1 MHVSGKDVARI
12 DHLRIEE
19 MPKPKIGA
27 GEILVK
33 VRAAAI
39 CGTDVR
45 MLAGGAKGTD
55 SSQPLVLGHE
65 FAGDIVEIGSAV
77 TGYQSRHASQQ
88 WRLIWAAVCVIY
100 ASAATDIYV
109 QHYQAFRH
117 QSGRRFRGI
126 RQNSLPRR

>member
-1 MHVSGKDVARI
+1 MLAARMYGI
-12 DHLRIEE
+12 NDLRIEE

-45 MLAGGAKGTD
+45 MLTSGAKGTD

-65 FAGDIVEIGSAV
+65 FAGDIVEIGSEV
-77 TGYQSRHASQQ
+77 TGYQAGMRVAVAPNM
-88 WRLIWAAVCVIY
+88 AAVCVIY

-109 QHYQAFRH
+109 RTTKPSA
-117 QSGRRFRGI
+117 SI
-126 RQNSLPRR
+126 WTALSQNTSEFPPAR